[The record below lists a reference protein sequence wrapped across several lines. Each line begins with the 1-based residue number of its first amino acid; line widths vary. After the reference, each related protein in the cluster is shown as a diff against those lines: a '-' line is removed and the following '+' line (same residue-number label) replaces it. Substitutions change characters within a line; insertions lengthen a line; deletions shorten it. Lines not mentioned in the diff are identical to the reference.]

1 MRQSGKWMTIWDDRI
16 LELIDDRGAG
26 NPSALADHDNIRVSA
41 AHVSRRLGTLADHG
55 LLSKVGKGV
64 YVITD
69 DGRAYLSGDVDAEDL
84 AAAGA

>member
-26 NPSALADHDNIRVSA
+26 NPSALADHENIRVSS

-55 LLSKVGKGV
+55 LLEKVGPGV
-64 YVITD
+64 YVLTD
-69 DGRAYLSGDVDAEDL
+69 DGEKYLAGDVDAEDL
-84 AAAGA
+84 ATAGA